1 MVAEPAR
8 LRIPGSKLFV
18 SAGDDTRRSSMSRDD
33 DGRNRRH
40 ALWLGV
46 ASLLVNTTRL
56 LVDLLRKG

>member
-1 MVAEPAR
+1 
-8 LRIPGSKLFV
+8 
-18 SAGDDTRRSSMSRDD
+18 MSRDD

-40 ALWLGV
+40 ALWLGS

>member
-1 MVAEPAR
+1 
-8 LRIPGSKLFV
+8 
-18 SAGDDTRRSSMSRDD
+18 MSQDD

-40 ALWLGV
+40 ALWLGI